1 MNSIKKMMLSGALGC
16 LISGMAYADGSSP
29 QPVKPY
35 WQDIQV
41 VAVNKE
47 KPRSSF
53 MSYADR
59 ETALTSRF
67 EKSPYYSLLNGT
79 WKFFFV
85 DSYKDLPQ
93 NITDPSVNT
102 SSWDD
107 ITVPGNWEVQGHGV
121 AIYTNHGY
129 EFKPRNPQPP
139 LLPEANPVGVYRRD
153 IEIPASWDNRDI
165 YLHIG
170 GAKSGLYVYLNGK
183 EVGYSEDSKNPA
195 EFLIN
200 KYLQPGK
207 NVLTLK
213 IFRWSTG
220 YYLECQDFW
229 RMSGIERDVFLWS
242 QPKASIQDFRVVST
256 LDDTYTNGI
265 FKLAVDLK
273 NHTQETKNLNVG
285 YELLDAKGNLVTSEA
300 NDIWVSPASPQT
312 ASFEYDLKNVAP
324 WSAEHPNLYKLLM
337 TIKEEGKVI
346 EVVPFNVGF
355 RRFEMKQID
364 QVAENGKP
372 YTVLLFNGQPVK
384 FKGVNIHEHNPET
397 GHYVTEEL
405 MRKDFELMK
414 QNNINAVRLCHY
426 PQDRKFYEL
435 CDEYGLYVYDEA
447 NIESHGMY
455 YSLKKGGTLGNNP
468 EWLIPHMDRTM
479 NMYERNKN
487 YPSVTFWSL
496 GNEAGNGYNFY
507 QTYLY
512 LKDKEINSMN
522 RPVNYERALW
532 EWNTDMYVPQYPS
545 AEWLE
550 EIGRKGSDRPV
561 APSEYSHAMGNSSG
575 NLWDQWKAIYKYP
588 NLQGGFIWDWVDQGI
603 LEKDKNGREYY
614 TYGGDYGV
622 NAPSDGNFLCNGIVN
637 PDRTPH
643 PAMAE
648 VKYAH
653 QNIGFEAIDL
663 ANGLFRVTNRFYF
676 TNLKKYMVHY
686 SVTANNKVVRSGKV
700 SLDIEPQASK
710 EFTVPVGNLKPQ
722 AGTEYFVNFNVTTVE
737 KEPLIPSGHEIACDQ
752 FRLPIES
759 PKKTFKT
766 SGPKLTVSTNGD
778 NLSASS
784 SKVNFMFNKK
794 TGIVTSY
801 KVDGTEYFSE
811 GFGIQPNFWRAPT
824 DNDYGNGMPKRL
836 QVWKESSKNF
846 NVTDATVT
854 MDGNNAVVNVN
865 YLLPAGNLY
874 IVNYTIYPSGAVNVA
889 ARFTSTDM
897 DAAQT
902 EVSESTR
909 TATFTPGRDAAR
921 KEASKLNV
929 PRIGVRFRL
938 PASMNQV
945 EYFGRGPAENY
956 LDRNAGSMVGL
967 YKSTAEELYFP
978 YVRPQENG
986 HHTDT
991 RWVSLSTGK
1000 KGLLIQADN
1009 TIGFNALRNSIED
1022 FDDEEATGLS
1032 RQWSNFTPEQV
1043 ANHDE
1048 AAAKNVLRR
1057 QHHINDITPRD
1068 FVEVCVDL
1076 KQQGVAGY
1084 DSWGSRPEPAYTL
1097 PANRE
1102 YNWGFT
1108 LIPLK

>member
-35 WQDIQV
+35 WQAIQV

-220 YYLECQDFW
+220 SYLECQDFW

-312 ASFEYDLKNVAP
+312 VSFEYDLKNVAP

-364 QVAENGKP
+364 QVAEDGKP
-372 YTVLLFNGQPVK
+372 YTVLLFNGEPVK

-737 KEPLIPSGHEIACDQ
+737 KEPLIPIGHEIACDQ
-752 FRLPIES
+752 FRLPIEN

-784 SKVNFMFNKK
+784 SKVNFVFNRK

-902 EVSESTR
+902 EVSEATR
-909 TATFTPGRDAAR
+909 TATFTPGRDVAR

-1022 FDDEEATGLS
+1022 FDDEEATGLP

-1057 QHHINDITPRD
+1057 QHHINNITPRD

>member
-153 IEIPASWDNRDI
+153 IEIPAGWDNRDI

-220 YYLECQDFW
+220 SYLECQDFW

-324 WSAEHPNLYKLLM
+324 WSAEHQNLYKLLM

-710 EFTVPVGNLKPQ
+710 EFTVPIGNLKPQ

-737 KEPLIPSGHEIACDQ
+737 KEPLIPIGHEIACDQ

-759 PKKTFKT
+759 PKKAFKT

>member
-67 EKSPYYSLLNGT
+67 EKSPYYFLLNGT

-220 YYLECQDFW
+220 SYLECQDFW

-312 ASFEYDLKNVAP
+312 VSFEYDLKNVAP

-364 QVAENGKP
+364 QVAEDGKP

-653 QNIGFEAIDL
+653 QNIGFKAIDL

-737 KEPLIPSGHEIACDQ
+737 KEPLIPIGHEIACDQ

-759 PKKTFKT
+759 PKKAFKT

-784 SKVNFMFNKK
+784 SKVNFVFNRK

-854 MDGNNAVVNVN
+854 MDGNNAVVSVN

-902 EVSESTR
+902 EVSEATR

-1022 FDDEEATGLS
+1022 FDDEEATGLP

-1057 QHHINDITPRD
+1057 QHHINNITPRD

>member
-67 EKSPYYSLLNGT
+67 EKSPYYFLLNGT

-93 NITDPSVNT
+93 NITDPTVNT

-220 YYLECQDFW
+220 SYLECQDFW

-285 YELLDAKGNLVTSEA
+285 YELLDAKGNLMASEA

-364 QVAENGKP
+364 QVAEDGKP

-588 NLQGGFIWDWVDQGI
+588 HLQGGFIWDWVDQGI

-737 KEPLIPSGHEIACDQ
+737 KEPLIPIGHEIACDQ
-752 FRLPIES
+752 FRLPIEN

-784 SKVNFMFNKK
+784 SKVNFVFNRK

-854 MDGNNAVVNVN
+854 MDGNNAEVNVN

-902 EVSESTR
+902 EVSEATR

-956 LDRNAGSMVGL
+956 LDRNAGSMIGL

-1022 FDDEEATGLS
+1022 FDDEEATGLP

-1057 QHHINDITPRD
+1057 QHHINNITPRD

>member
-67 EKSPYYSLLNGT
+67 EKSPYYFLLNGT

-220 YYLECQDFW
+220 SYLECQDFW

-737 KEPLIPSGHEIACDQ
+737 KEPLIPIGHEIACDQ
-752 FRLPIES
+752 FRLPIEN

-784 SKVNFMFNKK
+784 SKVNFVFNRK

>member
-220 YYLECQDFW
+220 SYLECQDFW

-364 QVAENGKP
+364 QVAEDGKP

-737 KEPLIPSGHEIACDQ
+737 KEPLIPIGHEIACDQ
-752 FRLPIES
+752 FRLPIEN